1 MNCRPTRYEAD
12 TDERALPERE
22 SQCALAHNVRNRQ
35 AAALYLEAATRTDNA
50 VARERLRRRAAR
62 LISPDLGDR
71 GLRLAC

>member
-12 TDERALPERE
+12 TDEGPLPERE

-35 AAALYLEAATRTDNA
+35 AAALYLGAATKTESI
-50 VARERLRRRAAR
+50 VARERLRRRAAW
-62 LISPDLGDR
+62 LISPDRGDG

>member
-1 MNCRPTRYEAD
+1 VNCIPRRYEAND
-12 TDERALPERE
+12 GGSLPETE
-22 SQCALAHNVRNRQ
+22 SQRALAHQVRNRQ
-35 AAALYLEAATRTDNA
+35 AAALYLQAATMTDTA